1 MLRGRLV
8 LHYAH
13 YLCLERMLIG
23 VLTSC
28 SLDASEKTRASV
40 STPSLNTAK
49 VDYACALILAD
60 KE

>member
-1 MLRGRLV
+1 MLKGRLV

-13 YLCLERMLIG
+13 YLCLEHMLG

-40 STPSLNTAK
+40 STPK
-49 VDYACALILAD
+49 P
-60 KE
+60 K

>member
-1 MLRGRLV
+1 MLKGRLV

-40 STPSLNTAK
+40 NTLK
-49 VDYACALILAD
+49 PKYSQG
-60 KE
+60 